1 LAWRKKLKV
10 REQMENH
17 SWTRGL
23 WRMSSVEEMVEF
35 VRLWDLV
42 QDVQFSDREDQIV
55 WKFTADGQYT
65 AKSAYDVQFK
75 GSFCTITPNWIW
87 AAHPEPK
94 HRFFTWLLLQ
104 EKILTA
110 DKLQERNWPCNP
122 LCPFCSLAPES
133 AQHICLQC
141 PFAQRVWELVQ
152 AWTGNLVSKL
162 ARCYFHYYRGL
173 VASIFTAYASNSAK
187 NERGSDDVYCLEFVE
202 GAK

>member
-1 LAWRKKLKV
+1 
-10 REQMENH
+10 
-17 SWTRGL
+17 
-23 WRMSSVEEMVEF
+23 MSSVEEMVEF

-75 GSFCTITPNWIW
+75 GSFCTFRPNWIW
-87 AAHPEPK
+87 AAHTEPK
-94 HRFFTWLLLQ
+94 HRFFTWLYITAREDSHSRQIAREELALQ
-104 EKILTA
+104 PSMSILQLGT
-110 DKLQERNWPCNP
+110 RIG
-122 LCPFCSLAPES
+122 
-133 AQHICLQC
+133 QHICLQC

-152 AWTGNLVSKL
+152 AGTGNLVSKL

-187 NERGSDDVYCLEFVE
+187 NESGSDDVYCLEFVE